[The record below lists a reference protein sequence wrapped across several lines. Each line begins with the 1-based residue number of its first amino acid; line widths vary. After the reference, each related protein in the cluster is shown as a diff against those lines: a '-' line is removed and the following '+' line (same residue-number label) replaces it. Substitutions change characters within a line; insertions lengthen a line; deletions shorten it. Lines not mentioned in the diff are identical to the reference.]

1 MLGLD
6 EVVGGRLI
14 VTEDVMVLGDPVED
28 EAEDEEVEDVVG
40 GC

>member
-40 GC
+40 G